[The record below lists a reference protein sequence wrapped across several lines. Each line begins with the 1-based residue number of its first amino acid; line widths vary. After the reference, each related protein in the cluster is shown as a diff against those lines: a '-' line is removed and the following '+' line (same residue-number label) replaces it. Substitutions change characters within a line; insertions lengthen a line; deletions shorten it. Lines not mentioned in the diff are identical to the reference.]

1 MDDNLSDLTVVI
13 VTFKTDRTIL
23 KNCLSSINNNVK
35 IVIVENSKEFINKE
49 EIEREYNNVKIICSG
64 SNLGMGSGN
73 NFGLKNTLTKYALI
87 LNPDIICDNSFFS
100 NIQKYL
106 KGNIDFS
113 IIGTQYN
120 DNSIYKPA
128 GFFSSKKKNKE
139 IDFKIQELTPVEWV
153 VGCSFLINL
162 KNFKNKEIFDENFF
176 LFFEEFDL
184 CRRLNNNNKLIFS
197 SNKLIVNHL
206 GFKGSF
212 AFDKKYEL
220 EAIKL
225 RNWHYLWSQFYFNK
239 KHDGYFLAY
248 WRGFFKIIP
257 FFLKFIYFI
266 FVNNAL
272 EKNKYKYRFLGLLNS
287 MLLKKSK
294 FRIDF

>member
-73 NFGLKNTLTKYALI
+73 NFGLKNTFTKYALI

-162 KNFKNKEIFDENFF
+162 KNFENKEIFDENFF

-184 CRRLNNNNKLIFS
+184 CRRLNNNKLIFS

-248 WRGFFKIIP
+248 WKGFFKTIA
-257 FFLKFIYFI
+257 FFLKFIYFT

>member
-23 KNCLSSINNNVK
+23 KNCLSSINNNIK

-49 EIEREYNNVKIICSG
+49 ETEREYNNVKIICSG

-73 NFGLKNTLTKYALI
+73 NFGLKNTFTKYALI
-87 LNPDIICDNSFFS
+87 LNPDIICDNSFFN

-139 IDFKIQELTPVEWV
+139 IDFSIQELTPVEWV

-162 KNFKNKEIFDENFF
+162 KNFENKEIFDENFF

-184 CRRLNNNNKLIFS
+184 CRRLDNNKLIFS

-239 KHDGYFLAY
+239 KYDGYFLAY
-248 WRGFFKIIP
+248 WKGFFKIIP
-257 FFLKFIYFI
+257 FFLKFIYFT
-266 FVNNAL
+266 FANNAL

>member
-23 KNCLSSINNNVK
+23 KNCLSSINNNIK

-49 EIEREYNNVKIICSG
+49 ETEREYNNVKIICSG

-73 NFGLKNTLTKYALI
+73 NFGLKNTFTKYALI

-162 KNFKNKEIFDENFF
+162 KNFENKEIFDENFF

-184 CRRLNNNNKLIFS
+184 CRRLDNNKLIFS

-248 WRGFFKIIP
+248 WKGFFKIIP
-257 FFLKFIYFI
+257 FFLKFIYFT
-266 FVNNAL
+266 FANNAL

>member
-73 NFGLKNTLTKYALI
+73 NFGLKNTFTKYALI
-87 LNPDIICDNSFFS
+87 LNPDIICDNFFFS

-162 KNFKNKEIFDENFF
+162 KNFENKEIFDENFF

-184 CRRLNNNNKLIFS
+184 CRRLNNNKLIFS

-248 WRGFFKIIP
+248 WRSFFKIIP

>member
-73 NFGLKNTLTKYALI
+73 NFGLKNTFTKYALI

-162 KNFKNKEIFDENFF
+162 KNFENKEIFDENFF

-184 CRRLNNNNKLIFS
+184 CRRLNNNKLIFS

-248 WRGFFKIIP
+248 WKGFFKIIP

>member
-1 MDDNLSDLTVVI
+1 MEHKEHKQMRFVPGCAIFFNME
-13 VTFKTDRTIL
+13 KIL
-23 KNCLSSINNNVK
+23 QI
-35 IVIVENSKEFINKE
+35 
-49 EIEREYNNVKIICSG
+49 
-64 SNLGMGSGN
+64 
-73 NFGLKNTLTKYALI
+73 GL
-87 LNPDIICDNSFFS
+87 
-100 NIQKYL
+100 
-106 KGNIDFS
+106 
-113 IIGTQYN
+113 
-120 DNSIYKPA
+120 
-128 GFFSSKKKNKE
+128 
-139 IDFKIQELTPVEWV
+139 
-153 VGCSFLINL
+153 
-162 KNFKNKEIFDENFF
+162 FDENFF

-248 WRGFFKIIP
+248 WRSFFKIIP

>member
-1 MDDNLSDLTVVI
+1 MITV
-13 VTFKTDRTIL
+13 
-23 KNCLSSINNNVK
+23 
-35 IVIVENSKEFINKE
+35 FINLQ
-49 EIEREYNNVKIICSG
+49 V
-64 SNLGMGSGN
+64 
-73 NFGLKNTLTKYALI
+73 FFLT
-87 LNPDIICDNSFFS
+87 
-100 NIQKYL
+100 
-106 KGNIDFS
+106 
-113 IIGTQYN
+113 
-120 DNSIYKPA
+120 
-128 GFFSSKKKNKE
+128 KKKNKE
-139 IDFKIQELTPVEWV
+139 INFNIQELTPVEWV

-162 KNFKNKEIFDENFF
+162 KNFENKEIFDENFF

-220 EAIKL
+220 ETIKL
-225 RNWHYLWSQFYFNK
+225 RNWHYLWSQFFFNK

-248 WRGFFKIIP
+248 WKGFFKIIP
-257 FFLKFIYFI
+257 FFLKFIYFT

>member
-23 KNCLSSINNNVK
+23 KNCLSSINNNIK

-49 EIEREYNNVKIICSG
+49 ETEREYNNVKIICSG

-73 NFGLKNTLTKYALI
+73 NFGLKNTFTKYALI
-87 LNPDIICDNSFFS
+87 LNPDIICDNSFFN

-128 GFFSSKKKNKE
+128 GFFSRKKKNEE

-162 KNFKNKEIFDENFF
+162 KNFENKEIFDENFF

-184 CRRLNNNNKLIFS
+184 CRRLNNNKLIFS

-248 WRGFFKIIP
+248 WKGFFKIIP
-257 FFLKFIYFI
+257 FFLKFIYFT
-266 FVNNAL
+266 FANNAL

>member
-1 MDDNLSDLTVVI
+1 MDNNLSDLTVVI

-73 NFGLKNTLTKYALI
+73 NFGLKNTFTKYALI

-162 KNFKNKEIFDENFF
+162 KNFENKEIFDENFF

-212 AFDKKYEL
+212 AFDKKYDL

-248 WRGFFKIIP
+248 WKGFFKIYL
-257 FFLKFIYFI
+257 FYFC
-266 FVNNAL
+266 
-272 EKNKYKYRFLGLLNS
+272 K
-287 MLLKKSK
+287 
-294 FRIDF
+294 

>member
-73 NFGLKNTLTKYALI
+73 NFGLKNTFTKYALI

-162 KNFKNKEIFDENFF
+162 KNFENKEIFDENFF

-184 CRRLNNNNKLIFS
+184 CRRLNNNKLIFS

>member
-49 EIEREYNNVKIICSG
+49 EIEREYDNVRIICSG

-73 NFGLKNTLTKYALI
+73 NFGLKNTFTKYALI

-113 IIGTQYN
+113 IIGTQYK

-139 IDFKIQELTPVEWV
+139 IGIGGERVRTSDLSAKTELKPASVTEMIQRLGEIGLVDYEPYHGVHLTKQGQHVADVIEH
-153 VGCSFLINL
+153 
-162 KNFKNKEIFDENFF
+162 
-176 LFFEEFDL
+176 
-184 CRRLNNNNKLIFS
+184 R
-197 SNKLIVNHL
+197 
-206 GFKGSF
+206 
-212 AFDKKYEL
+212 
-220 EAIKL
+220 
-225 RNWHYLWSQFYFNK
+225 FNI
-239 KHDGYFLAY
+239 LQ
-248 WRGFFKIIP
+248 
-257 FFLKFIYFI
+257 
-266 FVNNAL
+266 
-272 EKNKYKYRFLGLLNS
+272 RFLTEVLGVEKEEAAEVACRMEHILTRDVESRLTNFLGESQDTSSDLFCHQVNVDSESEPDFIPLTNLLFLNKRVGIILFLS
-287 MLLKKSK
+287 IKKLY
-294 FRIDF
+294 F

>member
-1 MDDNLSDLTVVI
+1 MNNELSDLTVVI
-13 VTFKTDRTIL
+13 LTHKTNKNIL
-23 KNCLSSINNNVK
+23 ENCLSSIDQKVK
-35 IVIVENSKEFINKE
+35 IILVENSENFLLKDYVEDK
-49 EIEREYNNVKIICSG
+49 YKNVSIFCSG
-64 SNLGMGSGN
+64 SNLGYSGGN
-73 NFGLKNTLTKYALI
+73 NFGLKLTKTPYVLI
-87 LNPDIICDNSFFS
+87 LNPDTICKENFFL
-100 NIQKYL
+100 NITEYL
-106 KGNIDFS
+106 NDKLDYT
-113 IIGTQYN
+113 IIGCQYEN
-120 DNSIYKPA
+120 DPNWQPA
-128 GFFSSKKKNKE
+128 GYFNKKTKLEDMNNSNNQKLLKV
-139 IDFKIQELTPVEWV
+139 DWV
-153 VGCSFLINL
+153 VGCAMLLNL
-162 KNFKNKEIFDENFF
+162 KKFNSKIVFDDNFF

-184 CRRLNNNNKLIFS
+184 CRRLHNNKLVFS
-197 SNKLIVNHL
+197 SNKLIVDHL

-212 AFDKKYEL
+212 AFNKKYEF

-248 WRGFFKIIP
+248 WKGFFKIIP
-257 FFLKFIYFI
+257 FFLKFIYFT

>member
-23 KNCLSSINNNVK
+23 KNCLSSINNNIK

-49 EIEREYNNVKIICSG
+49 ETEREYNNVKIICSG

-73 NFGLKNTLTKYALI
+73 NFGLKNTFTKYALI

-162 KNFKNKEIFDENFF
+162 KNFENEEIFDENFF

-184 CRRLNNNNKLIFS
+184 CRRLNNNKLIFS

-248 WRGFFKIIP
+248 WKGFFKIIP
-257 FFLKFIYFI
+257 FFLKFIYFT
-266 FVNNAL
+266 FANNAL